1 MKISDSGDSIQNTG
15 KRANG
20 RGHNTSIDVAKLA
33 GVSQATVSRAFNPAS
48 KMNPS
53 TRQRVLD
60 AASALKYAPDAIA
73 RSLISNSTNIV
84 AVIMQNTTNPFYATV
99 LSKLSIRLRS
109 MGKQILFFYLD
120 DEGHMKDLIH
130 QILQYR
136 VDGILI
142 TSATL
147 TSDLADTCVDFGVP
161 VVLFN
166 RYMNTP
172 GIQAVCCDNV
182 QAGRDC
188 ADYFFMKGY
197 RSFAFIG
204 GHDEA
209 STSHDRR
216 RGFVSRLEERGIHD
230 CPVINTPFTYE
241 GGREG
246 FRRLLEQE
254 GTCPKAL
261 FCVSDLV
268 CAGVLDCARS
278 EYGLRVP
285 EDAAVIGFDDIEL
298 ASYSA
303 YSITS
308 FVQPMDSMIDRV
320 LDLLLSEKQPSES
333 TNLTLF
339 PCTLKTRGTA

>member
-1 MKISDSGDSIQNTG
+1 MKSSDSGDSTQNTG

-142 TSATL
+142 TSVTL

-230 CPVINTPFTYE
+230 CSVINTPFTYE
-241 GGREG
+241 GGRDG

-268 CAGVLDCARS
+268 CAGVLDCARF
-278 EYGLRVP
+278 EYNLKVP
-285 EDAAVIGFDDIEL
+285 EDVAVIGFDDIEL
-298 ASYSA
+298 ASYNS

-320 LDLLLSEKQPSES
+320 LDLLLSEDRAPES

>member
-142 TSATL
+142 TSVTL

-166 RYMNTP
+166 R
-172 GIQAVCCDNV
+172 I
-182 QAGRDC
+182 
-188 ADYFFMKGY
+188 
-197 RSFAFIG
+197 
-204 GHDEA
+204 
-209 STSHDRR
+209 
-216 RGFVSRLEERGIHD
+216 
-230 CPVINTPFTYE
+230 
-241 GGREG
+241 
-246 FRRLLEQE
+246 
-254 GTCPKAL
+254 
-261 FCVSDLV
+261 
-268 CAGVLDCARS
+268 
-278 EYGLRVP
+278 
-285 EDAAVIGFDDIEL
+285 
-298 ASYSA
+298 
-303 YSITS
+303 
-308 FVQPMDSMIDRV
+308 
-320 LDLLLSEKQPSES
+320 
-333 TNLTLF
+333 
-339 PCTLKTRGTA
+339 

>member
-1 MKISDSGDSIQNTG
+1 MNSSDSGDRIQNTV
-15 KRANG
+15 KRGTG
-20 RGHNTSIDVAKLA
+20 RIHNTSIDVAKLA
-33 GVSQATVSRAFNPAS
+33 GVSQATVSRAFTPNS

-60 AASALKYAPDAIA
+60 AARALKYAPDAIA

-84 AVIMQNTTNPFYATV
+84 AVIMQNTTNPFYATI
-99 LSKLSIRLRS
+99 LSKLSVQLRS

-120 DEGHMKDLIH
+120 DADNMQSLIH

-142 TSATL
+142 TSVTL

-197 RSFAFIG
+197 RSFAYIG
-204 GHDEA
+204 GRSDA

-216 RGFVSRLEERGIHD
+216 RGFVSRLDERGIHK
-230 CPVINTPFTYE
+230 CPVIDTPFTYE
-241 GGREG
+241 GGKDG
-246 FRRLLEQE
+246 LRRLLAQE

-261 FCVSDLV
+261 FCASDLV
-268 CAGVLDCARS
+268 SAGVLDCARY
-278 EYGLRVP
+278 EYGLKVP
-285 EDAAVIGFDDIEL
+285 EDVAIIGFDDIEL
-298 ASYSA
+298 PSYSS
-303 YSITS
+303 YNITS
-308 FVQPMDSMIDRV
+308 IVQPMDSMVDKV
-320 LDLLLSEKQPSES
+320 LELLFSEEARTES
-333 TNLTLF
+333 TSLTLF